1 MGTTVTWVD
10 RRRGIASVN
19 DLYATRIDADGTVG
33 HPEGFA
39 VATAI
44 SNDDA
49 SGNPVTA
56 APGLGNFSVGYE
68 RFVADDP
75 YWSSRTFI
83 RHVTPK

>member
-19 DLYATRIDADGTVG
+19 DLYATRID
-33 HPEGFA
+33 
-39 VATAI
+39 
-44 SNDDA
+44 
-49 SGNPVTA
+49 
-56 APGLGNFSVGYE
+56 
-68 RFVADDP
+68 P